1 MERKTVVAAASAISL
16 SLVSAAIAI
25 GANFGALGFA
35 ASSTPTVPP
44 PSAVTTPA
52 RTSATPIVNP
62 ASSPKYSETRKHDGN
77 EHEGSTTSA
86 AAITASAG
94 QTGGRNSDG

>member
-1 MERKTVVAAASAISL
+1 MERKTAVAAASAISM

-35 ASSTPTVPP
+35 ASSTPTVPQ
-44 PSAVTTPA
+44 PSVVSSPA
-52 RTSATPIVNP
+52 RTSATPIVDTV
-62 ASSPKYSETRKHDGN
+62 SSSTHTETREREGN

-86 AAITASAG
+86 AAAG
-94 QTGGRNSDG
+94 QREGRNSDG